1 MTKKETLKW
10 TLQIL
15 ASIISAVLT
24 ALGAT
29 SCMGFS
35 KKEGHPNWVRLYF
48 FATRGLA
55 LPVLITHRSIDVS
68 VHVLSL

>member
-24 ALGAT
+24 ALGGNILYGVLKRRELTA
-29 SCMGFS
+29 
-35 KKEGHPNWVRLYF
+35 EYVIVRN
-48 FATRGLA
+48 R
-55 LPVLITHRSIDVS
+55 
-68 VHVLSL
+68 

>member
-29 SCMGFS
+29 SCMGFQGLEQ
-35 KKEGHPNWVRLYF
+35 KESPAQNEREILLFKNNLLTIKACHIEIR
-48 FATRGLA
+48 
-55 LPVLITHRSIDVS
+55 D
-68 VHVLSL
+68 

>member
-1 MTKKETLKW
+1 MRKKEVLKW

-29 SCMGFS
+29 SCMGF
-35 KKEGHPNWVRLYF
+35 
-48 FATRGLA
+48 
-55 LPVLITHRSIDVS
+55 
-68 VHVLSL
+68 

>member
-1 MTKKETLKW
+1 VLEIIFEELKGGKLMSKKETLKW

-29 SCMGFS
+29 SCVG
-35 KKEGHPNWVRLYF
+35 
-48 FATRGLA
+48 A
-55 LPVLITHRSIDVS
+55 
-68 VHVLSL
+68 

>member
-29 SCMGFS
+29 SCMGFKAPES
-35 KKEGHPNWVRLYF
+35 KESPR
-48 FATRGLA
+48 
-55 LPVLITHRSIDVS
+55 
-68 VHVLSL
+68 